1 MTQSHGETLNMAK
14 ISSTRSL
21 QIPHQ
26 VPSPWSSRSAIP
38 CDRRFK
44 SPASHFDHFCQTYL
58 IKMCLNMWWFS
69 QRSQIIFASQILIGF
84 DFLINKKIGF
94 PLMFPVQFGGSS
106 LSSQVWSITIHAIN
120 SIINHLYFAISEF
133 CKMWSWLG
141 FPRSILRDTVP
152 TLILAQPFEHGWQT
166 ALDSSTLPFTPVAA
180 RMLYLSWNPGS
191 EQVPDG
197 FPTADS
203 TLISLPPGPPG
214 GQHCST
220 LSQRWRNRPRVFAGK
235 AQKVNCAPQRCH
247 VGRSCREN
255 KSVTFW
261 NSGSSS
267 YREDLV
273 GTDKKEL
280 KKGAMNGISKLVY
293 FMNSF
298 IYFLSSNEHYWQ
310 IQHYKPQLF

>member
-1 MTQSHGETLNMAK
+1 MEKLSTWRKSQAPGPSDPAPSSFALIITICHPLWPK
-14 ISSTRSL
+14 I
-21 QIPHQ
+21 Q
-26 VPSPWSSRSAIP
+26 VASISFWSFLP
-38 CDRRFK
+38 NL
-44 SPASHFDHFCQTYL
+44 FDQNVLKHVVIFSKITNHFCISNIDWFWFFDQQ
-58 IKMCLNMWWFS
+58 KDWFS
-69 QRSQIIFASQILIGF
+69 
-84 DFLINKKIGF
+84 
-94 PLMFPVQFGGSS
+94 LMFPVQFGGSS

-214 GQHCST
+214 PPGGQHCST

-280 KKGAMNGISKLVY
+280 KKVQWTESLSWYISWTHSY
-293 FMNSF
+293 TS
-298 IYFLSSNEHYWQ
+298 
-310 IQHYKPQLF
+310 